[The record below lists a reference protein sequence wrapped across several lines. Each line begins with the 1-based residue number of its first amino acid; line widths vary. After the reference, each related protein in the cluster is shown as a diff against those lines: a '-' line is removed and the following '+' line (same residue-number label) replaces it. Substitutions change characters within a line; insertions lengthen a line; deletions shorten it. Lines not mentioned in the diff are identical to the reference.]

1 MKKFNLKLAV
11 EQIAMQLNAET
22 NVVSNTMFDNVADL
36 IEANP
41 QSICFYENAKF
52 IDQLK
57 ATKAGLIVVPKDFD
71 STIKPD
77 TNLIFVDKP
86 YINFLMLVKQWLKLS
101 EVKPNGEVHPSAVI
115 SENCV
120 IAEKAIIGP
129 HTFIGKNVK
138 IGNNTI
144 LEANVSILDN
154 CNVGDNC
161 HVFPNV
167 TIYHDSIIGDNCI
180 IHAGCVIGADGFGF
194 LFHDGKQIKI
204 PQVGNVII
212 ENNVEIGANSTIDRA
227 TLSSTVI
234 GEGTKIDN
242 LVQVGHN
249 CKIGNNSILCAQ
261 VGLAGSTIIGDV
273 VYLGGQVGV
282 GGHLTINNYAMIG
295 AQSGV
300 SNDVPEKAKYFGTP
314 AIDAGLK
321 KRIIAME
328 KHIPEVI
335 KAYRKREKNK
345 VKK

>member
-1 MKKFNLKLAV
+1 MKKFKLKLTV
-11 EQIAMQLNAET
+11 EQIALQLKAET
-22 NVVSNTMFDNVADL
+22 NVVNNTAFDNVAEL
-36 IEANP
+36 MEANP
-41 QSICFYENAKF
+41 QSICFFENTKF
-52 IDQLK
+52 IDRLK
-57 ATKAGLIVVPKDFD
+57 ATKAGLIFVPKDFD

-77 TNLIFVDKP
+77 SNLIFVDNP
-86 YINFLMLVKQWLKLS
+86 YIAFMMLVEKWLKLS
-101 EVKPNGEVHPSAVI
+101 EPKPSGNVHSSAVI
-115 SENCV
+115 SENST
-120 IAEKAIIGP
+120 IAEKAVIGP

-138 IGNNTI
+138 IGNRTI

-154 CNVGDNC
+154 CSVGDNC
-161 HVFPNV
+161 HIFPNV

-194 LFHDGKQIKI
+194 LFHEGEQIKI

-227 TLSSTVI
+227 TLGSTVI
-234 GEGTKIDN
+234 GKGTKIDN

-273 VYLGGQVGV
+273 VYLAGQVGV
-282 GGHLTINNYAMIG
+282 GGHLTIHNYAMIG

-314 AIDAGLK
+314 AINAGLK

-335 KAYRKREKNK
+335 MAYRKREKNK